1 MKPILI
7 PLALASLVLGLTAC
21 GDKSES
27 PSQAVVAPT
36 ADAKPASEV
45 MEKAA
50 GAVKDTVQQATTA
63 AADASAK
70 VSALAK
76 DAIEKAQQ
84 LVGQGKF
91 QDAQDALKSMTDLKL
106 APEQQKLVDDLKAK
120 IQQGL
125 EAAKALGGDAIKKL
139 PGLPKP

>member
-27 PSQAVVAPT
+27 PSKAVVAPT
-36 ADAKPASEV
+36 TDTKPASEV
-45 MEKAA
+45 MDKAA

-63 AADASAK
+63 ATDASAK
-70 VSALAK
+70 VAALAK